1 MIFAKDVIGFTLI
14 HSLIFDYLKAI
25 FSLKA
30 SGSVSLLVF
39 FVFVFILLVM
49 VPVE

>member
-39 FVFVFILLVM
+39 LFVCFHLIGDGTS
-49 VPVE
+49 

>member
-39 FVFVFILLVM
+39 FFCFRLIGDGTS
-49 VPVE
+49 